1 MAQLIFHGEL
11 NHNNDKIN
19 IRLEILLFEEDNI
32 YIAYSPALDISAY
45 GNSEEE
51 AKEEFG
57 KILEEHLTYCLNKK
71 TIFDDLRAHGW
82 TIKSKKRIKA
92 PADEKLLQLNETYR
106 DIKENKQYKTIQR
119 EIVIPAV

>member
-1 MAQLIFHGEL
+1 MSQLIFQGEL
-11 NHNNDKIN
+11 KHKNDKIN
-19 IRLEILLFEEDNI
+19 IRLEILLFEEDNV
-32 YIAYSPALDISAY
+32 YIAYSPALDISAC

-51 AKEEFG
+51 AKQEFG
-57 KILEEHLTYCLNKK
+57 EVLEEYLKYCLNKK

-82 TIKSKKRIKA
+82 IIKSKKRIKA

-119 EIVIPAV
+119 EIAIPAV